1 MMVQNYT
8 HAYQG
13 VVFQQSD
20 SVIISLPDTAI
31 FLGDELS
38 FGIKLQGSFVESI
51 NSIQFGFRYDTTKL
65 SLISFIPSQEV
76 TQNFTYFVNDSIPGH
91 IYFAAASAESSL
103 GDEIVVDIKLMPNSI
118 GTTKLNIEELLL
130 NEGKLGRAC

>member
-1 MMVQNYT
+1 MMLVQNYA
-8 HAYQG
+8 HAHQG
-13 VVFQQSD
+13 VAFQQSD
-20 SVIISLPDTAI
+20 SVFISLPDTAI

-38 FGIKLQGSFVESI
+38 FGMKLQGSSIESI
-51 NSIQFGFRYDTTKL
+51 NSIQFGLRYDTTKL
-65 SLISFIPSQEV
+65 SLISFIPSQKV

-103 GDEIVVDIKLMPNSI
+103 GDDILVDIKFMSKSI

-130 NEGKLGRAC
+130 NEGKRVC

>member
-1 MMVQNYT
+1 MLVQNYT

-51 NSIQFGFRYDTTKL
+51 K
-65 SLISFIPSQEV
+65 
-76 TQNFTYFVNDSIPGH
+76 
-91 IYFAAASAESSL
+91 
-103 GDEIVVDIKLMPNSI
+103 
-118 GTTKLNIEELLL
+118 
-130 NEGKLGRAC
+130 